1 MSSIPRDS
9 DLLGLWPGYR
19 DFFFLSGFLSVYKE
33 ASQVAQAVKNLPTNA
48 GEARDTCL
56 IPWVGKIPL
65 E

>member
-1 MSSIPRDS
+1 MGSIPRDS

-19 DFFFLSGFLSVYKE
+19 DFFFLSGFLNVYKE
-33 ASQVAQAVKNLPTNA
+33 PSQVAQAVKNPPTNA
-48 GEARDTCL
+48 GEAGDTCL